1 MESRSRIV
9 AATNSIDRRTFLRG
23 AGGVAMSL
31 PLLECMANDKSP
43 GQAADTPKRFLGVY
57 IGHGVSI
64 AGDWNFYPQVVDGR
78 MKFSQSMRG
87 FNDLSNETTVLYG
100 LDHPACVLADGHTT
114 AGPFLTGCHHESS
127 VKPPSFDQI
136 AAMTHGMKTRY
147 PSLVLG
153 NEGGMGS
160 NSSSTTLSF
169 NQFGRPIPASNDLR
183 DLYDG
188 LFNSDPS
195 LKKKQQ
201 QKLAAD
207 RQRVDLILE
216 SYRDLK
222 RRLGRADSQKLTHYL
237 DAVRD
242 VEKDIDRLEKWMDT
256 PKPQISADGLS
267 LSASVSD
274 PAAFVRTMY
283 SLIYLAF
290 QSDSTR
296 YATYMLLGM
305 DGGAWNS
312 ILGGNHHNMAHKG
325 SGPVLGRYDQF
336 HTDLLTEFI
345 KKLADTPEP
354 GGTMLDHTIV
364 YYGCSN
370 SNTHVNRNYPLL
382 LCGGK
387 NLDLKHGQFHRFGGN
402 SENKK
407 VPLTDLYVTLLNA
420 LDVPTG
426 EYSDSTGSLS
436 GIIT

>member
-1 MESRSRIV
+1 M

-31 PLLECMANDKSP
+31 PLLECMANGKTPS
-43 GQAADTPKRFLGVY
+43 QAADTPRRFLGLY

-64 AGDWNFYPQVVDGR
+64 AGDWNFYPQVVDGK
-78 MKFSQSMRG
+78 MTFSQSMRG
-87 FNDLSNETTVLYG
+87 FNDRSNETTVLYG

-127 VKPPSFDQI
+127 VKPPSFEQI

-183 DLYDG
+183 GLYDG
-188 LFNSDPS
+188 LFNSDPR

-201 QKLAAD
+201 QKLVAD

-267 LSASVSD
+267 LSASVGD

-336 HTDLLTEFI
+336 HTDLLTGFI
-345 KKLADTPEP
+345 KKLADTPES

-370 SNTHVNRNYPLL
+370 SKTHVNRNYPLL

-387 NLDLKHGQFHRFGGN
+387 NLGLKHGKFHRFGGN

-407 VPLTDLYVTLLNA
+407 VPLTDLYLTLLNA
-420 LDVPTG
+420 LDVPTD

>member
-1 MESRSRIV
+1 M
-9 AATNSIDRRTFLRG
+9 ATSNSMDRRTFLRG
-23 AGGVAMSL
+23 AGGVALSL
-31 PLLECMANDKSP
+31 PLLECMAIGNTP
-43 GQAADTPKRFLGVY
+43 GQSDNTPKRFLGVY

-64 AGDWNFYPQVVDGR
+64 AGDWNFYPQVVDGEMR
-78 MKFSQSMRG
+78 FSQSMRG
-87 FNDLSNETTVLYG
+87 FNDLPRETTVLYG

-169 NQFGRPIPASNDLR
+169 NQFGRPIPASNNLR
-183 DLYDG
+183 ALYDG
-188 LFNSDPS
+188 LFNADPA
-195 LKKKQQ
+195 LKIKQQ
-201 QKLAAD
+201 QKLVAD
-207 RQRVDLILE
+207 RQRVDLVLE
-216 SYRDLK
+216 SYRDMK
-222 RRLGRADSQKLTHYL
+222 RRLGQADSKKLAHYL

-242 VEKDIDRLEKWMDT
+242 VEKDIDRLERWMDT

-290 QSDSTR
+290 QTDSTR

-325 SGPVLGRYDQF
+325 SGPELGRYDQF

-370 SNTHVNRNYPLL
+370 SKTHVNRDYPLL
-382 LCGGK
+382 ICGGK
-387 NLDLKHGQFHRFGGN
+387 NLGLTHGKLHKFGGN
-402 SENKK
+402 SQNKK
-407 VPLTDLYVTLLNA
+407 VPLTNLYVTLLNA
-420 LDVPTG
+420 LDVPADS
-426 EYSDSTGSLS
+426 YSDSTGLIS
-436 GIIT
+436 GIFT